1 MLNKIRLVHNQQR
14 LYKNFRRLG
23 QRATIKLTLPIV
35 TFCRPYMAYMGTDR
49 SVVMITA
56 PASRKEFAK
65 CSERSNNN
73 ESHKSRSMSMA
84 TSGIV
89 ESFPTGAL
97 VPKAETGVLNF
108 LQKYPDYDG
117 RDVTIAIFDSGVDP
131 RATGLEVS
139 WHFFAAASGRRLI
152 VFSAWMQTLCDGKT
166 VKVIERFDCS
176 GCGDV
181 DMKKKVTPD
190 ENGNVK
196 GLSGNTLKLSQELLS
211 LNTDPEKTVRVGLKS
226 FSDLVPSKVRN
237 NIIAQAKLK
246 NWDKPHKTATANVNR
261 KIVDFESQNPG
272 EASKLPWDKKI
283 VKENLDF
290 EMEMLNSYE
299 KMYGDIK
306 TSYDCVLIPTASG
319 WLTIIDTTEK
329 GDLEQ
334 ALRIGEYSLT
344 HETRNVDDFLS
355 ISVNVHDEGNVLEVV
370 GMCSPH
376 GTHVASIASGN
387 HSSRDVD
394 GVAPNAKIVS
404 MTIGDGRLGS
414 METGTA
420 LVRAMTKVME
430 LCRDG
435 KTIDVINMS
444 YGEHANW
451 SNSGRIGELMNEVV
465 NKYGV
470 VWVASAGNHGP
481 ALCTVGTPPDISQPS
496 LIGVG
501 AYVSPQMM
509 EAEYAMREKL
519 PGNVYTWTSRD
530 PCIDGGQGVTVCAPG
545 GAIASVPQFTMA
557 KSQLMNGT
565 SMAAPHVAG
574 AVALLISGLKQQNI
588 EYSPYSIKRALGATA
603 TKLGYVDPFAQ
614 GHGLLNV
621 EKAFDHLTEHKQAKD
636 NLLRFSV
643 RVGNNQAKG
652 IHLRQGVQRKF
663 VDYNVNIEPVFLNE
677 KEADPKDKFNF
688 NVRLNLIASQP
699 WVQCGAFLDLSYG
712 TRSIAVRVDPTGLQP
727 GVHSAVIQAFDT
739 DCVQKGSLFEIPIT
753 VVQPHVL
760 ESEQNTPV
768 FEPASKTVEFQP
780 NTIQRDFILV
790 PERATW
796 AELRMRVT
804 DPNRGKDIGKF
815 FVHTNQLLP
824 KQSCLKLETMK
835 IVPVGSEHESTT
847 VFKVKGGKILELCIA
862 KYWSNFGQ
870 SHLKYSLLFRGL
882 EAHNPNAYIMH
893 AGSGIHRL
901 EIEALV
907 SEDLQPQLQLKNA
920 AVVLKPTEAKISPLS
935 ATRDVI
941 PDGRQV
947 YQNLL
952 VYNMNVAKPAE
963 VSLYAPI
970 FTDLLY
976 ESEFESQMW
985 MLHDANKALVA
996 TGDARSH
1003 NFYTK
1008 LEKGDYTIRLQ
1019 VRHEKRDLLEKI
1031 SEANM
1036 VASYKLANML
1046 TLDFHENYN
1055 QCIVGGRKFVS
1066 APMRGGTRVLYIA
1079 PIAQERLTKANLP
1092 AGCSCLSGNL
1102 IFPQDEAGRRVA
1114 LHPFHY
1120 ILNPAEKK
1128 THTNGASN
1136 GSPPAGSTA
1145 AAAAAVTANGTKPKA
1160 TPQAATSV
1168 ANPGAG
1174 DGVTVQNDAPVE
1186 SGACP
1191 ASPKKGKTNADDYAE
1206 SLRDF
1211 QCSHIVKCE
1220 PDMAEKIYN
1229 EVIGA
1234 HPKHLQAHLLL
1245 IQSIESSQLKSQ
1257 LPLTF
1262 VNAQKSLEETGE
1274 GSDKQKEEQKKIR
1287 GALER
1292 IVKLAEKVIQETDAE
1307 ALLSYYG
1314 LKNDT
1319 RPDAAKIKTN
1329 MDKQKNNLIEALSK
1343 KGIAL
1348 AKLAVL
1354 DDNVKD
1360 RVADINDLYTEVIK
1374 FVDATD
1380 SKAIQFAL
1388 WHAYAHGHYGR
1399 MYKCVVKL
1407 IEEKRAREH
1416 FEELAAINA
1425 ALGHE
1430 HIRAVINRMMITAF
1444 PSSFR
1449 LF

>member
-1 MLNKIRLVHNQQR
+1 
-14 LYKNFRRLG
+14 
-23 QRATIKLTLPIV
+23 
-35 TFCRPYMAYMGTDR
+35 
-49 SVVMITA
+49 
-56 PASRKEFAK
+56 
-65 CSERSNNN
+65 
-73 ESHKSRSMSMA
+73 MA

-108 LQKYPDYDG
+108 LQKYPEYDG

-131 RATGLEVS
+131 RATGLE
-139 WHFFAAASGRRLI
+139 
-152 VFSAWMQTLCDGKT
+152 TLCDGKT
-166 VKVIERFDCS
+166 VKVIERYDCS

-190 ENGNVK
+190 ENGNIK
-196 GLSGNTLKLSQELLS
+196 GLSGNSLKLSPELMA
-211 LNTDPEKTVRVGLKS
+211 LNTDPEKAVRVGLKS
-226 FSDLVPSKVRN
+226 FSDLLPSKVRN
-237 NIIAQAKLK
+237 NIVAQAKLK
-246 NWDKPHKTATANVNR
+246 HWDKPHKTATANASR
-261 KIVDFESQNPG
+261 KIVEFESQNPG

-283 VKENLDF
+283 LKENLDF
-290 EMEMLNSYE
+290 ELEMLNSYE
-299 KMYGDIK
+299 KVYGDIK
-306 TSYDCVLIPTASG
+306 TSYDCILFPTADG
-319 WLTIIDTTEK
+319 WLTIVDTTEQ
-329 GDLEQ
+329 GDLDQ
-334 ALRIGEYSLT
+334 ALRIGEYSRT

-370 GMCSPH
+370 GMSSPH
-376 GTHVASIASGN
+376 GTHVSSIASGN

-435 KTIDVINMS
+435 RRIDVINMS

-451 SNSGRIGELMNEVV
+451 SNSGVSGSGSGSDEMRRRRKMCASSRIGELMNEVV

-545 GAIASVPQFTMA
+545 GAIASVPQFTMS

-588 EYSPYSIKRALGATA
+588 EYSPYSIKRAISVTA

-621 EKAFDHLTEHKQAKD
+621 EKAFEHLTEHRQSKD
-636 NLLRFSV
+636 NMLRFSV
-643 RVGNNQAKG
+643 RVGNNADKG
-652 IHLRQGVQRKF
+652 IHLRQGVQRNSI
-663 VDYNVNIEPVFLNE
+663 DYNVYIEPIFYND

-727 GVHSAVIQAFDT
+727 GVHSAVIRAYDT
-739 DCVQKGSLFEIPIT
+739 DCVQKGSLFEIPVT

-760 ESEQNTPV
+760 ESDQNTPV
-768 FEPASKTVEFQP
+768 FEPASSKGDNSVEFQP

-796 AELRMRVT
+796 AELRMRIT
-804 DPNRGKDIGKF
+804 DPNRGEDIGKF

-824 KQSCLKLETMK
+824 KQSCRKLETMK
-835 IVPVGSEHESTT
+835 IVSVGSENESIMA
-847 VFKVKGGKILELCIA
+847 FKVKSGRILELCIA
-862 KYWSNFGQ
+862 KYWSNYGQ
-870 SHLKYSLLFRGL
+870 SHLKYSLRFRGV
-882 EAHNPNAYIMH
+882 EAHNPNAYVMH
-893 AGSGIHRL
+893 AGRGIHKL

-907 SEDLQPQLQLKNA
+907 AEDVQPQLQLKNA
-920 AVVLKPTEAKISPLS
+920 EVVLKPTEAKISPLS

-952 VYNMNVAKPAE
+952 AFNLNVAKAAD
-963 VSLYAPI
+963 VSIYAPI
-970 FTDLLY
+970 FNDLLY
-976 ESEFESQMW
+976 EAEFESQMW
-985 MLHDANKALVA
+985 MLFDANKALVA
-996 TGDARSH
+996 TGDAHSH
-1003 NFYTK
+1003 TSFTK
-1008 LEKGDYTIRLQ
+1008 LDKGEYTIRLQ

-1031 SEANM
+1031 SEANL
-1036 VASYKLANML
+1036 VASFKLTSPL
-1046 TLDFHENYN
+1046 TLDFYENYN
-1055 QCIVGGRKFVS
+1055 QCIVGGRKYVS
-1066 APMRGGTRVLYIA
+1066 SPLRLSTRVLYIA
-1079 PIAQERLTKANLP
+1079 PITQERLTKANLP
-1092 AGCSCLSGNL
+1092 AQCAWLSGNL
-1102 IFPQDEAGRRVA
+1102 VFPQDEVGRRVA
-1114 LHPFHY
+1114 QHPFTY

-1128 THTNGASN
+1128 SHTNGSSN
-1136 GSPPAGSTA
+1136 GSSAAGSTA
-1145 AAAAAVTANGTKPKA
+1145 TAAAVTTANGAKPKAPA

-1168 ANPGAG
+1168 TNPAAG
-1174 DGVTVQNDAPVE
+1174 DGISVQNDPPVDS
-1186 SGACP
+1186 SGSP
-1191 ASPKKGKTNADDYAE
+1191 ASPKKGKANADDYAE
-1206 SLRDF
+1206 SFRDF
-1211 QCSHIVKCE
+1211 QCSQIVKCE
-1220 PDMAEKIYN
+1220 LEMAEKIYN
-1229 EVIGA
+1229 DVVAA
-1234 HPKHLQAHLLL
+1234 HPKHLQANLLL
-1245 IQSIESSQLKSQ
+1245 IQNIESNQLKSQ

-1262 VNAQKSLEETGE
+1262 VNAQKTSPPEAGE
-1274 GSDKQKEEQKKIR
+1274 SADKQKEDQKKVR
-1287 GALER
+1287 SALER
-1292 IVKLAEKVIQETDAE
+1292 IVKLADKVIQETDSE

-1319 RPDAAKIKTN
+1319 RADAAKIKTN
-1329 MDKQKNNLIEALSK
+1329 MDKQKNTLIEALSK
-1343 KGIAL
+1343 KGIAV

-1354 DDNVKD
+1354 DDCIKD
-1360 RVADINDLYTEVIK
+1360 SLAEINELYTEIIK
-1374 FVDATD
+1374 FVDAND

-1399 MYKCVVKL
+1399 MYKYVVKL
-1407 IEEKRAREH
+1407 IEEKRTRDH
-1416 FEELAAINA
+1416 FVELAAING

-1430 HIRAVINRMMITAF
+1430 HIRTVINRMMITAF